1 MGWGFRKS
9 RRIAPGIRLNLG
21 KRGVG
26 VSAGG
31 KGVRTG
37 VSSRGRRTGSLS
49 WLGFF
54 WRKSG

>member
-31 KGVRTG
+31 KGVRAG

>member
-1 MGWGFRKS
+1 MAWGFRKS
-9 RRIAPGIRLNLG
+9 RRLAPGIRLNFG

-26 VSAGG
+26 VSVGG
-31 KGVRTG
+31 KGARTS
-37 VSSRGRRTGSLS
+37 VSSTGRRTNSFS